1 MIERIPA
8 LRGVDSMRRRRIGAV
23 GVVLLSSIAL
33 LSACSSSGSTQS
45 TTVSSAACQNVT
57 AVLSDG
63 PDPDADPVG
72 YAQAQILPLKQVH
85 TSDQQLAKAIDTLT
99 AAYQEM
105 VSTNGGTAATKAET
119 KASNQLNA
127 LCPGAAP

>member
-8 LRGVDSMRRRRIGAV
+8 LRGPGAMRRRRIGAV
-23 GVVLLSSIAL
+23 GVILLSSVAL
-33 LSACSSSGSTQS
+33 LSACSSSGSTRS
-45 TTVSSAACQNVT
+45 TTASSAACQNVT

-85 TSDQQLAKAIDTLT
+85 TSDQQLATAINALMT
-99 AAYQEM
+99 AYQDV
-105 VSTNGGTAATKAET
+105 VSTNGGATATKAET